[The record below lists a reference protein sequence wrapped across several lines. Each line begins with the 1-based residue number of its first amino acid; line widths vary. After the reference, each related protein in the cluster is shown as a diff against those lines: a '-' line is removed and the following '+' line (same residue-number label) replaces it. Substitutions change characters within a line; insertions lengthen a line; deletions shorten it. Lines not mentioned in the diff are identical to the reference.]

1 MTHFEAYHWEDHV
14 PRAGSW
20 KFNLAAGVLALGLI
34 SAAFPDTGANAP
46 AAAAAAISTGGT
58 SDRETKISI
67 APAPTVQPV
76 KSWWAHCPTAA
87 SDYADS

>member
-34 SAAFPDTGANAP
+34 YAALPDAPGNAP
-46 AAAAAAISTGGT
+46 
-58 SDRETKISI
+58 
-67 APAPTVQPV
+67 V
-76 KSWWAHCPTAA
+76 AA
-87 SDYADS
+87 SAHAATTRDPDVKVHPLPVAQEIEDDWAYCPITRADYADS

>member
-34 SAAFPDTGANAP
+34 GAALPDTYGNAP
-46 AAAAAAISTGGT
+46 AGATAAMPT
-58 SDRETKISI
+58 SGIQDPEVEIMPS
-67 APAPTVQPV
+67 PTIQPV
-76 KSWWAHCPTAA
+76 KSWWAYCPAA
-87 SDYADS
+87 TTDYADS